1 MAKKASG
8 EREQFWRDLIGRQPS
23 SGLSIASFCDDAGV
37 SANSFFV
44 WKRRLRSQA
53 GDSKRRPASRRRWN
67 RSANSSRPSGHSPT
81 ASPLVPVRLIADPVH
96 RQALNAGAIEV
107 EWPDGV
113 VLRVSAEC
121 DGRVVRDVVNA
132 LAPLLVGDGAS
143 C

>member
-1 MAKKASG
+1 
-8 EREQFWRDLIGRQPS
+8 
-23 SGLSIASFCDDAGV
+23 
-37 SANSFFV
+37 
-44 WKRRLRSQA
+44 
-53 GDSKRRPASRRRWN
+53 
-67 RSANSSRPSGHSPT
+67 
-81 ASPLVPVRLIADPVH
+81 VH

>member
-67 RSANSSRPSGHSPT
+67 RSANSSRPSGQVRLFQSGSSPT
-81 ASPLVPVRLIADPVH
+81 RCIARP
-96 RQALNAGAIEV
+96 
-107 EWPDGV
+107 
-113 VLRVSAEC
+113 
-121 DGRVVRDVVNA
+121 
-132 LAPLLVGDGAS
+132 
-143 C
+143 